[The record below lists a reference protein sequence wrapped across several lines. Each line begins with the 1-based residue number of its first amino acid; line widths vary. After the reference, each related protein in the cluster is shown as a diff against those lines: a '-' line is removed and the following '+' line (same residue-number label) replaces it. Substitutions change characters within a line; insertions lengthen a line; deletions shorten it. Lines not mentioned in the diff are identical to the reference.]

1 MPHPPVTAVSI
12 RAWRALGRPPTRRW
26 VDWAVQELEAGRD
39 GPHLRILAGLTEPF
53 DDLEVIR
60 YVDAALAELKVP
72 LLQKETSIATYAEEL
87 VAALASTHS
96 LTNEILSDLADLCIE
111 TEYSD
116 LLMSF
121 YLLHSAKQDLQAQG
135 DQHYWE
141 GANASNIDEIVI
153 AEARKWLAGRAG

>member
-1 MPHPPVTAVSI
+1 
-12 RAWRALGRPPTRRW
+12 
-26 VDWAVQELEAGRD
+26 VQELEAGRD

-72 LLQKETSIATYAEEL
+72 VLQKETSITIYAEEL